1 MTEIA
6 ISGAGIGGL
15 VTALCLKYQGFDVTV
30 FEADTEIRAL
40 GVGINIMP
48 HASKLLIELGLGR
61 QLDELGILLVFDR
74 VEGHSLDIVWQC
86 GLA

>member
-30 FEADTEIRAL
+30 FEADTEIRL
-40 GVGINIMP
+40 
-48 HASKLLIELGLGR
+48 SLIH
-61 QLDELGILLVFDR
+61 I
-74 VEGHSLDIVWQC
+74 
-86 GLA
+86 